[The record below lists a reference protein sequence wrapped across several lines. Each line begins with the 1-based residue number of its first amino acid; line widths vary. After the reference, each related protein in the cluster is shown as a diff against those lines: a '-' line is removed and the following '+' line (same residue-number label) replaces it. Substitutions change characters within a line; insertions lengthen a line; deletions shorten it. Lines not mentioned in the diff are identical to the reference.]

1 MSIPTFAK
9 TYDLIAYLDKPTECD
24 GFEQIIDFLNGSLFN
39 YALTLR
45 PTIHTSC
52 LKQFWTMAK
61 VKKRVGTGFS
71 GEVTPLFDNM
81 LVKAP
86 EEVGI
91 LHVDAQSIPIPT
103 EPSTSKPQNKHK
115 PKRKHTKEPEV
126 PPTESLADHNLSLPS
141 HDLLPSGEDSLK
153 LKELMDFCNNL
164 SNKVL
169 DLESEVI
176 KIKSTY

>member
-1 MSIPTFAK
+1 
-9 TYDLIAYLDKPTECD
+9 
-24 GFEQIIDFLNGSLFN
+24 
-39 YALTLR
+39 
-45 PTIHTSC
+45 
-52 LKQFWTMAK
+52 MAK
-61 VKKRVGTGFS
+61 VKKVDDEVLIQALVDGKRVNIKESSIKRTMSNHQLDDMTHHKEIFVTPLLTKKVFSNIKRVGTGFF

-91 LHVDAQSIPIPT
+91 LHADAQSIPIPT
-103 EPSTSKPQNKHK
+103 EPSTSKPQKKHK

-126 PPTESLADHNLSLPS
+126 PPTESPADHNLSLPS